1 MCARQSR
8 QPRDSDTKSPLKIRL
23 TSWEK
28 WGFRTSTT
36 YTAEGLRHLKGG
48 GFNAILVG
56 GGSGMG
62 PDSISPEMFVRSDTI
77 PDLMPE
83 SRKLNE
89 KTMRERVDLTRAVDL
104 ECWLMIWG
112 ILGPDESRG
121 TAYAQ
126 NCQTLDRRIKLEMR
140 GLLAREPDLF
150 GHRDPS
156 GCSWRGSRPLCLSQ
170 PKVQAYYRELY
181 ANLIDDWPE
190 LSGLVFFP
198 GDHNPECCDEHC
210 PRCSTAP
217 GGPWEVY
224 VRFLNDVIETVLA
237 KRPDLPVFAIVWN
250 PEISVRDWIIQKA
263 HPQCGV
269 MFPYPDLVDQERR
282 TGRLRTAQP
291 WMSIDTMGELTAENA
306 EMARQAERPMMAL
319 HEFCQSEVYDPV
331 HMFPLPGKAV
341 TVLKKLAHDGFCG
354 VMDFWGDYPPITR
367 NANMMALNA
376 YLQAPDDSRGQL
388 LQRVADDVL
397 ERNLDHEHVRE
408 ALLGLWQKIE
418 DTVDGQAYFTWFQRM
433 NAGIGRQGA
442 RGHMYLPLIPPFLH
456 LDLRPRDNYF
466 QTHIRIWIDGKL
478 GAVHGQ
484 AQLEDQQSFN
494 ALAEESDAIS
504 RQCVD
509 AALPAGAAFLSEQA
523 VNLRLYG
530 TLLASLGRSVW
541 ALEAYANKDAATL
554 KQCIQD
560 EIQERSEQIRLTAK
574 LGYGIDR
581 DLVEEDIQLMLQYLS
596 APDFPDTPPDVFT
609 FTLAPFYD

>member
-1 MCARQSR
+1 MS
-8 QPRDSDTKSPLKIRL
+8 SSTKSPLKVRL

-36 YTAEGLRHLKGG
+36 YTAEGLQHLKDG

-62 PDSISPEMFVRSDTI
+62 PDSISPEMFVRSDAI

-89 KTMRERVDLTRAVDL
+89 KTMRERMTLTRAMDL

-140 GLLAREPDLF
+140 GLFAREPDLF
-150 GHRDPS
+150 GHRDPA

-170 PKVQAYYRELY
+170 PKVRAYYRELY

-210 PRCSTAP
+210 PRCSAAP

-224 VRFLNDVIETVLA
+224 IRFLNDAVETVLQR
-237 KRPDLPVFAIVWN
+237 RPEMPIFAIVWN
-250 PEISVRDWIIQKA
+250 PEMSVRDWIIKKA
-263 HPQCGV
+263 HPRCGV
-269 MFPYPDLVDQERR
+269 MFPYPDIVDQQRR
-282 TGRLRTAQP
+282 TGRLQTAQP

-306 EMARQAERPMMAL
+306 EMARREGRPMMAL

-331 HMFPLPGKAV
+331 HMFPLPGKAL
-341 TVLKKLAHDGFCG
+341 TVLKKLAADGFCG

-376 YLQAPDDSRGQL
+376 YLDAPDNTREQL
-388 LQRVADDVL
+388 LKRVADEALQTDGA
-397 ERNLDHEHVRE
+397 HETLRE
-408 ALLGLWQKIE
+408 ALLNLWKQVE
-418 DTVDGQAYFTWFQRM
+418 ETVDSQAYFTWFQRM

-442 RGHMYLPLIPPFLH
+442 RGHMYLPLIPPFLD

-478 GAVHGQ
+478 CAVHGQ
-484 AQLEDQQSFN
+484 AQLDDQQSFN
-494 ALAEESDAIS
+494 VLATEFGTLSTRCEDAGL
-504 RQCVD
+504 
-509 AALPAGAAFLSEQA
+509 AAGAKFLREQA

-530 TLLASLGRSVW
+530 TFLASLGRSVW
-541 ALEAYANKDAATL
+541 AIDAYQKRDGSTL
-554 KQCIQD
+554 KRLIMD
-560 EIQERSEQIRLTAK
+560 EVNERSEQIALTEK
-574 LGYGIDR
+574 LGYGINR

-609 FTLAPFYD
+609 FSPVAFYD